1 MTVRIVTDS
10 SCDLP
15 QKMADA
21 LGIRIVPL
29 SVRFGDTEYI
39 DRTTITAT
47 EFWSKCAA
55 SATLPETAAPSPG
68 SFEETYRS
76 LAAEGATAIVVVAL
90 SSDLSATMQSAEL
103 AARAMADEAASLR
116 AMQPSDV
123 AGVVRDLPI
132 AQRQLLA
139 KEMDDDR
146 LTDLH
151 EEMPESDQLA
161 LISNLDINRL
171 IDVLAPEIDVRI
183 VDSRNAS
190 MGLGLTVLACAEL
203 AKTGASAD
211 EVVARA
217 QSVIPRTRVFAALDT
232 LDNLKK
238 GGRIG
243 GAKAMLATVMSIKP
257 LISIT
262 NGLVEEAG
270 KQRTRSKALAH
281 LVDILR
287 NQEVPIERLAVLN
300 AQCADIDAFIAMVK
314 EVYTGEIIVG
324 DIGAVIGTHAGQG
337 TIGIVFLL
345 SA

>member
-15 QKMADA
+15 QAMADA

-29 SVRFGDTEYI
+29 TVRFGDTEYI

-55 SATLPETAAPSPG
+55 SATLPETAAPSQG
-68 SFEETYRS
+68 NFEETYRS

-90 SSDLSATMQSAEL
+90 SSDLSATMQSAVL
-103 AARAMADEAASLR
+103 AARA
-116 AMQPSDV
+116 V
-123 AGVVRDLPI
+123 APG
-132 AQRQLLA
+132 
-139 KEMDDDR
+139 
-146 LTDLH
+146 
-151 EEMPESDQLA
+151 
-161 LISNLDINRL
+161 
-171 IDVLAPEIDVRI
+171 IDVRI

-203 AKTGASAD
+203 ARTGASAD

-300 AQCADIDAFIAMVK
+300 AQCADIDSFIAMVK

>member
-15 QKMADA
+15 QAMADA
-21 LGIRIVPL
+21 VGIRIVPL

-103 AARAMADEAASLR
+103 AARA
-116 AMQPSDV
+116 V
-123 AGVVRDLPI
+123 APG
-132 AQRQLLA
+132 
-139 KEMDDDR
+139 
-146 LTDLH
+146 
-151 EEMPESDQLA
+151 
-161 LISNLDINRL
+161 
-171 IDVLAPEIDVRI
+171 IDVRI

-281 LVDILR
+281 LVEILR

>member
-15 QKMADA
+15 QAMADA

-103 AARAMADEAASLR
+103 AARA
-116 AMQPSDV
+116 V
-123 AGVVRDLPI
+123 APG
-132 AQRQLLA
+132 
-139 KEMDDDR
+139 
-146 LTDLH
+146 
-151 EEMPESDQLA
+151 
-161 LISNLDINRL
+161 
-171 IDVLAPEIDVRI
+171 IDVRI

-203 AKTGASAD
+203 AKTGASPD

-300 AQCADIDAFIAMVK
+300 AQCADIDAFVAMVK

>member
-15 QKMADA
+15 QGMADA

-29 SVRFGDTEYI
+29 SIRFGDTEYI

-55 SATLPETAAPSPG
+55 SPTLPETAAPSPG
-68 SFEETYRS
+68 QFEETYRS
-76 LAAEGATAIVVVAL
+76 LAAEGATAIVVVSL

-103 AARAMADEAASLR
+103 AARAVT
-116 AMQPSDV
+116 P
-123 AGVVRDLPI
+123 G
-132 AQRQLLA
+132 
-139 KEMDDDR
+139 
-146 LTDLH
+146 
-151 EEMPESDQLA
+151 
-161 LISNLDINRL
+161 
-171 IDVLAPEIDVRI
+171 IDVRI

-203 AKTGASAD
+203 AATGASAD

-262 NGLVEEAG
+262 NGLVAEAG

-287 NQEVPIERLAVLN
+287 NQEVPIERLSVLN
-300 AQCADIDAFIAMVK
+300 AQCSDVDAFVAMVK
-314 EVYTGEIIVG
+314 EVYSGEIIIG

>member
-15 QKMADA
+15 QAMADA

-68 SFEETYRS
+68 SYEETYRS

-103 AARAMADEAASLR
+103 AARA
-116 AMQPSDV
+116 V
-123 AGVVRDLPI
+123 APG
-132 AQRQLLA
+132 
-139 KEMDDDR
+139 
-146 LTDLH
+146 
-151 EEMPESDQLA
+151 
-161 LISNLDINRL
+161 
-171 IDVLAPEIDVRI
+171 IDVRI

-203 AKTGASAD
+203 AKTGASVD

-270 KQRTRSKALAH
+270 KQRTRSKALAY

-300 AQCADIDAFIAMVK
+300 AQCADIDAFLAMVK
-314 EVYTGEIIVG
+314 EVYTGEIIIG

>member
-15 QKMADA
+15 QGMADA

-29 SVRFGDTEYI
+29 SIRFGDTEYI

-55 SATLPETAAPSPG
+55 SPTLPETAAPSPG
-68 SFEETYRS
+68 QFEETYRS
-76 LAAEGATAIVVVAL
+76 LAAEGATAIVVVSL

-103 AARAMADEAASLR
+103 AARAVT
-116 AMQPSDV
+116 P
-123 AGVVRDLPI
+123 G
-132 AQRQLLA
+132 
-139 KEMDDDR
+139 
-146 LTDLH
+146 
-151 EEMPESDQLA
+151 
-161 LISNLDINRL
+161 
-171 IDVLAPEIDVRI
+171 IDVRI

-203 AKTGASAD
+203 AATGASVD

-262 NGLVEEAG
+262 NGLVAEAG

-287 NQEVPIERLAVLN
+287 NQEVPIERLSVLN
-300 AQCADIDAFIAMVK
+300 AQCSDVDAFVAMVK
-314 EVYTGEIIVG
+314 EVYSGEIIIG

>member
-15 QKMADA
+15 QGMADA

-29 SVRFGDTEYI
+29 SIRFGDTEYI

-55 SATLPETAAPSPG
+55 SPTLPETAAPSPG
-68 SFEETYRS
+68 QFEETYRS
-76 LAAEGATAIVVVAL
+76 LAAEGATAIVVVSL

-103 AARAMADEAASLR
+103 AARA
-116 AMQPSDV
+116 V
-123 AGVVRDLPI
+123 APG
-132 AQRQLLA
+132 
-139 KEMDDDR
+139 
-146 LTDLH
+146 
-151 EEMPESDQLA
+151 
-161 LISNLDINRL
+161 
-171 IDVLAPEIDVRI
+171 IDVRI

-203 AKTGASAD
+203 AATGASAD

-262 NGLVEEAG
+262 NGLVAEAG

-287 NQEVPIERLAVLN
+287 NQEVPIERLSVLN
-300 AQCADIDAFIAMVK
+300 AQCADVDAFVAMVK
-314 EVYTGEIIVG
+314 EVYSGEIIIG

>member
-15 QKMADA
+15 QAMADA

-103 AARAMADEAASLR
+103 AARA
-116 AMQPSDV
+116 V
-123 AGVVRDLPI
+123 APG
-132 AQRQLLA
+132 
-139 KEMDDDR
+139 
-146 LTDLH
+146 
-151 EEMPESDQLA
+151 
-161 LISNLDINRL
+161 
-171 IDVLAPEIDVRI
+171 IDVRI

-287 NQEVPIERLAVLN
+287 NQEVPIERLSILN
-300 AQCADIDAFIAMVK
+300 AQCSDIDAFVAMVK

>member
-15 QKMADA
+15 QAMADA

-103 AARAMADEAASLR
+103 AARA
-116 AMQPSDV
+116 V
-123 AGVVRDLPI
+123 APG
-132 AQRQLLA
+132 
-139 KEMDDDR
+139 
-146 LTDLH
+146 
-151 EEMPESDQLA
+151 
-161 LISNLDINRL
+161 
-171 IDVLAPEIDVRI
+171 IDVRI

-211 EVVARA
+211 DVVARA

-300 AQCADIDAFIAMVK
+300 AQCADIDAFLAMVK
-314 EVYTGEIIVG
+314 EVYSGEIIVG

>member
-15 QKMADA
+15 QAMADA

-29 SVRFGDTEYI
+29 TVRFGDTEYI

-103 AARAMADEAASLR
+103 AARA
-116 AMQPSDV
+116 V
-123 AGVVRDLPI
+123 APG
-132 AQRQLLA
+132 
-139 KEMDDDR
+139 
-146 LTDLH
+146 
-151 EEMPESDQLA
+151 
-161 LISNLDINRL
+161 
-171 IDVLAPEIDVRI
+171 IDVRI

-300 AQCADIDAFIAMVK
+300 AQCADIDAFVAMVK

>member
-15 QKMADA
+15 QAMADA

-29 SVRFGDTEYI
+29 SIRFGDTEYI

-68 SFEETYRS
+68 SYEETYRS
-76 LAAEGATAIVVVAL
+76 LAAEGATAIVVIAL

-103 AARAMADEAASLR
+103 AARA
-116 AMQPSDV
+116 V
-123 AGVVRDLPI
+123 APG
-132 AQRQLLA
+132 
-139 KEMDDDR
+139 
-146 LTDLH
+146 
-151 EEMPESDQLA
+151 
-161 LISNLDINRL
+161 
-171 IDVLAPEIDVRI
+171 IDVRI

-217 QSVIPRTRVFAALDT
+217 HSVIPRTRVFAALDT

-300 AQCADIDAFIAMVK
+300 AQCADIDAFLAMVK

>member
-15 QKMADA
+15 QAMADA

-103 AARAMADEAASLR
+103 AARA
-116 AMQPSDV
+116 V
-123 AGVVRDLPI
+123 APG
-132 AQRQLLA
+132 
-139 KEMDDDR
+139 
-146 LTDLH
+146 
-151 EEMPESDQLA
+151 
-161 LISNLDINRL
+161 
-171 IDVLAPEIDVRI
+171 IDVRI

-257 LISIT
+257 LISVT

-300 AQCADIDAFIAMVK
+300 AQCADIDAFVAMVK

>member
-15 QKMADA
+15 QGMADA

-29 SVRFGDTEYI
+29 SIRFGDTEYI

-47 EFWSKCAA
+47 EFWSKCTA
-55 SATLPETAAPSPG
+55 SPTLPETAAPSPG
-68 SFEETYRS
+68 QFEETYRS
-76 LAAEGATAIVVVAL
+76 LAAEGSTAIVVVSL

-103 AARAMADEAASLR
+103 AARA
-116 AMQPSDV
+116 V
-123 AGVVRDLPI
+123 APG
-132 AQRQLLA
+132 
-139 KEMDDDR
+139 
-146 LTDLH
+146 
-151 EEMPESDQLA
+151 
-161 LISNLDINRL
+161 
-171 IDVLAPEIDVRI
+171 IDVRI

-203 AKTGASAD
+203 AATGASAD

-262 NGLVEEAG
+262 NGLVAEAG

-287 NQEVPIERLAVLN
+287 NQEVPIERLSVLN
-300 AQCADIDAFIAMVK
+300 AQCSDVDAFVAMVK
-314 EVYTGEIIVG
+314 EVYSGEIIIG

>member
-15 QKMADA
+15 QAMADA

-39 DRTTITAT
+39 DRTTISAT

-103 AARAMADEAASLR
+103 AARA
-116 AMQPSDV
+116 V
-123 AGVVRDLPI
+123 APG
-132 AQRQLLA
+132 
-139 KEMDDDR
+139 
-146 LTDLH
+146 
-151 EEMPESDQLA
+151 
-161 LISNLDINRL
+161 
-171 IDVLAPEIDVRI
+171 IDVRI

-314 EVYTGEIIVG
+314 EVYSGEIIVG

>member
-15 QKMADA
+15 QAMADA

-103 AARAMADEAASLR
+103 AARA
-116 AMQPSDV
+116 V
-123 AGVVRDLPI
+123 APG
-132 AQRQLLA
+132 
-139 KEMDDDR
+139 
-146 LTDLH
+146 
-151 EEMPESDQLA
+151 
-161 LISNLDINRL
+161 
-171 IDVLAPEIDVRI
+171 IDVRI

-281 LVDILR
+281 LVDILS

-300 AQCADIDAFIAMVK
+300 AQCADIDAFLAMVK
-314 EVYTGEIIVG
+314 EVYSGEIIVG

>member
-1 MTVRIVTDS
+1 
-10 SCDLP
+10 
-15 QKMADA
+15 MADA

-55 SATLPETAAPSPG
+55 SANLPETAAPSPG
-68 SFEETYRS
+68 SYEETYRS

-103 AARAMADEAASLR
+103 AARA
-116 AMQPSDV
+116 V
-123 AGVVRDLPI
+123 APG
-132 AQRQLLA
+132 
-139 KEMDDDR
+139 
-146 LTDLH
+146 
-151 EEMPESDQLA
+151 
-161 LISNLDINRL
+161 
-171 IDVLAPEIDVRI
+171 IDVRI

-300 AQCADIDAFIAMVK
+300 AQCSDIDAFIAMVK

>member
-15 QKMADA
+15 QAMADA

-76 LAAEGATAIVVVAL
+76 LAAEGATAIVVVSL

-103 AARAMADEAASLR
+103 AARA
-116 AMQPSDV
+116 V
-123 AGVVRDLPI
+123 APG
-132 AQRQLLA
+132 
-139 KEMDDDR
+139 
-146 LTDLH
+146 
-151 EEMPESDQLA
+151 
-161 LISNLDINRL
+161 
-171 IDVLAPEIDVRI
+171 IDVRI

>member
-15 QKMADA
+15 QGMADA

-29 SVRFGDTEYI
+29 SIRFGDTEYI

-55 SATLPETAAPSPG
+55 SPTLPETAAPSPG
-68 SFEETYRS
+68 QFEETYRS
-76 LAAEGATAIVVVAL
+76 LAAEGATAIVVLSL

-103 AARAMADEAASLR
+103 AARA
-116 AMQPSDV
+116 V
-123 AGVVRDLPI
+123 APG
-132 AQRQLLA
+132 
-139 KEMDDDR
+139 
-146 LTDLH
+146 
-151 EEMPESDQLA
+151 
-161 LISNLDINRL
+161 
-171 IDVLAPEIDVRI
+171 IDVRI

-203 AKTGASAD
+203 AATGASAD

-262 NGLVEEAG
+262 NGLVAEAG

-287 NQEVPIERLAVLN
+287 NQEVPIERLSVLN
-300 AQCADIDAFIAMVK
+300 AQCADVDAFVAMVK
-314 EVYTGEIIVG
+314 EVYSGEIIIG

>member
-15 QKMADA
+15 QAMADA

-29 SVRFGDTEYI
+29 SVRFDDTEYI

-103 AARAMADEAASLR
+103 AARA
-116 AMQPSDV
+116 V
-123 AGVVRDLPI
+123 APG
-132 AQRQLLA
+132 
-139 KEMDDDR
+139 
-146 LTDLH
+146 
-151 EEMPESDQLA
+151 
-161 LISNLDINRL
+161 
-171 IDVLAPEIDVRI
+171 IDVRI

-211 EVVARA
+211 EVVSRA
-217 QSVIPRTRVFAALDT
+217 HSVIPRTRVFAALNT

-287 NQEVPIERLAVLN
+287 NQEVPIERLSILN
-300 AQCADIDAFIAMVK
+300 AQCSDIDAFVAMVK

>member
-15 QKMADA
+15 QAMADA

-68 SFEETYRS
+68 SFEETFRS

-103 AARAMADEAASLR
+103 AARA
-116 AMQPSDV
+116 V
-123 AGVVRDLPI
+123 APG
-132 AQRQLLA
+132 
-139 KEMDDDR
+139 
-146 LTDLH
+146 
-151 EEMPESDQLA
+151 
-161 LISNLDINRL
+161 
-171 IDVLAPEIDVRI
+171 IDVRI

-287 NQEVPIERLAVLN
+287 SQQVPIERLSILN
-300 AQCADIDAFIAMVK
+300 AQCADIDAFVAMVK
-314 EVYTGEIIVG
+314 EVYAGEIIVG

>member
-15 QKMADA
+15 QAMADA

-68 SFEETYRS
+68 SYEETYRS
-76 LAAEGATAIVVVAL
+76 LTAEGATAIVVVAL

-103 AARAMADEAASLR
+103 AARA
-116 AMQPSDV
+116 V
-123 AGVVRDLPI
+123 APG
-132 AQRQLLA
+132 
-139 KEMDDDR
+139 
-146 LTDLH
+146 
-151 EEMPESDQLA
+151 
-161 LISNLDINRL
+161 
-171 IDVLAPEIDVRI
+171 IDVRI

-300 AQCADIDAFIAMVK
+300 AQCADIDAFLAMVK

>member
-15 QKMADA
+15 QAMADA

-103 AARAMADEAASLR
+103 AARE
-116 AMQPSDV
+116 V
-123 AGVVRDLPI
+123 APG
-132 AQRQLLA
+132 
-139 KEMDDDR
+139 
-146 LTDLH
+146 
-151 EEMPESDQLA
+151 
-161 LISNLDINRL
+161 
-171 IDVLAPEIDVRI
+171 IDVRI

-211 EVVARA
+211 DVVARA

-300 AQCADIDAFIAMVK
+300 AKCADIDAFIAMVK

>member
-15 QKMADA
+15 QAMADA

-103 AARAMADEAASLR
+103 AARA
-116 AMQPSDV
+116 V
-123 AGVVRDLPI
+123 APG
-132 AQRQLLA
+132 
-139 KEMDDDR
+139 
-146 LTDLH
+146 
-151 EEMPESDQLA
+151 
-161 LISNLDINRL
+161 
-171 IDVLAPEIDVRI
+171 IDVRI
-183 VDSRNAS
+183 IDSRNAS

-203 AKTGASAD
+203 AKTGASVD

-300 AQCADIDAFIAMVK
+300 AHCSDIDAFVAMVK

>member
-15 QKMADA
+15 QAMADA

-103 AARAMADEAASLR
+103 AARA
-116 AMQPSDV
+116 V
-123 AGVVRDLPI
+123 APG
-132 AQRQLLA
+132 
-139 KEMDDDR
+139 
-146 LTDLH
+146 
-151 EEMPESDQLA
+151 
-161 LISNLDINRL
+161 
-171 IDVLAPEIDVRI
+171 IDVRI

-257 LISIT
+257 LISVT

-270 KQRTRSKALAH
+270 KQRTRSKALAR
-281 LVDILR
+281 LVEILR
-287 NQEVPIERLAVLN
+287 NQEVPIERLAILN
-300 AQCADIDAFIAMVK
+300 AQCSDVDAFIAMVK

>member
-15 QKMADA
+15 QAMADA

-76 LAAEGATAIVVVAL
+76 LAAEGATSIVVVAL

-103 AARAMADEAASLR
+103 AARA
-116 AMQPSDV
+116 V
-123 AGVVRDLPI
+123 APG
-132 AQRQLLA
+132 
-139 KEMDDDR
+139 
-146 LTDLH
+146 
-151 EEMPESDQLA
+151 
-161 LISNLDINRL
+161 
-171 IDVLAPEIDVRI
+171 IDVRI

-300 AQCADIDAFIAMVK
+300 AQCADIDSFVAMVK

>member
-55 SATLPETAAPSPG
+55 FATLPETAAPSPG

-103 AARAMADEAASLR
+103 AARA
-116 AMQPSDV
+116 V
-123 AGVVRDLPI
+123 APG
-132 AQRQLLA
+132 
-139 KEMDDDR
+139 
-146 LTDLH
+146 
-151 EEMPESDQLA
+151 
-161 LISNLDINRL
+161 
-171 IDVLAPEIDVRI
+171 IDVRI